1 MKIAVYGAGGYT
13 GRLAAAEVLRTG
25 AELVLAGRGGER
37 LQTTADGIGLT
48 APDIRTA
55 GIDDPAGLE
64 KAFSG
69 CDGVVN
75 CAGPFT
81 LYGEPVVRAAIA
93 AGCHYVDTTAEQLYI
108 HKIFTTCD
116 VEAKKAGVTV
126 IPSMSYD
133 LAPADL
139 ISHLAGERVEPL
151 ELLTLSYDIA
161 DFGMTRGSMLSVL
174 QMYAGEDLTYR
185 DGNWVPAGK
194 KAKRPAVTFPGHTKP
209 TLTMKYAGGAVVTL
223 PRHLD
228 VRNVEVVMKGDA
240 LVPKAIA
247 PAAVA
252 MMPATA
258 ALMGSPFRHLVTK
271 LVNRLPEGP
280 KPAKRARAKFSFV
293 ADAVGIDG
301 RRARGIVTG
310 TDVYN
315 SSAKIA
321 VEGLRRLISDNSP
334 AGVLAPSQAF
344 SPAEVLD
351 ALAPAGITWRVEE
364 TPAG

>member
-1 MKIAVYGAGGYT
+1 MRIAVYGAGGYT

-25 AELVLAGRGGER
+25 AELVLAGRGAER
-37 LQTTADGIGLT
+37 LQTTADGLGISS
-48 APDIRTA
+48 PDVRTA
-55 GIDDPAGLE
+55 SIDDPSALA
-64 KAFSG
+64 KAFDG

-81 LYGEPVVRAAIA
+81 LYGEPVVRAAID

-108 HKIFTTCD
+108 HRIFTTCD
-116 VEAKKAGVTV
+116 TDAKAAGVTV

-139 ISHLAGERVEPL
+139 ISHVAGKRVEPL
-151 ELLTLSYDIA
+151 QLLTLSYDIA

-185 DGNWVPAGK
+185 DGNWVPAGR
-194 KAKRPAVTFPGHTKP
+194 KAKRPPVTFPGHTRP

-258 ALMGSPFRHLVTK
+258 AIMGSPVRHLVTK

-280 KPAKRARAKFSFV
+280 KPEKRGQAKFSFV
-293 ADAVGIDG
+293 ADAVGLDG
-301 RRARGIVTG
+301 RTARGVVHG

-321 VEGLRRLISDNSP
+321 VEGVRRLIGGGSP

-344 SPAEVLD
+344 DAEEVLN
-351 ALAPAGITWRVEE
+351 ALGAAGITWSVEG
-364 TPAG
+364 P

>member
-25 AELVLAGRGGER
+25 AELVLAGRGAER
-37 LQTTADGIGLT
+37 LQSTADGIGLT
-48 APDIRTA
+48 VPDVRVA
-55 GIDDPAGLE
+55 GIDDPAALD
-64 KAFSG
+64 KAFAD

-108 HKIFTTCD
+108 HKIFSTCD
-116 VEAKKAGVTV
+116 DEAERAGVTV

-139 ISHLAGERVEPL
+139 ISHLAGERVSPL

-174 QMYAGEDLTYR
+174 QMYAGEDLAYR
-185 DGNWVPAGK
+185 DGSWRPAGK
-194 KAKRPAVTFPGHTKP
+194 KAKRPPVIFPGHTEP
-209 TLTMKYAGGAVVTL
+209 TLTMKYAGGAVVTV

-252 MMPATA
+252 MMPATSA
-258 ALMGSPFRHLVTK
+258 IMGRPAIARAVTK

-280 KPAKRARAKFSFV
+280 KPAKRARARFSFV
-293 ADAVGIDG
+293 ADAVGVDG

-321 VEGLRRLISDNSP
+321 VEGVRRLI
-334 AGVLAPSQAF
+334 A
-344 SPAEVLD
+344 
-351 ALAPAGITWRVEE
+351 ALSANLG
-364 TPAG
+364 